1 MGYTKTTWAA
11 DTEITSSLLNHLE
24 TQYAAAAYDVDNHD
38 HGDDYYT
45 ETEMNSGFWHA
56 GNTGPGSGCDAD
68 TIEGHEASYFAGI
81 GAPAGLIIW
90 YAGSDEPSGWY
101 DCDGENGTPD
111 LRDRFVVG
119 AGDTYAVNGT
129 GGAASITPPATITVA
144 AHALIEDEIPSHS
157 HSYVDYYPEG
167 ISYIYYASGGTPKCS
182 ASGHT
187 RNTGSTGGGQGHG
200 HSGSTFTGDSQENRP
215 PFYALKL
222 IMKG

>member
-24 TQYAAAAYDVDNHD
+24 TQYAAAAYDVENHD

-56 GNTGPGSGCDAD
+56 GNAGPGSGCDAD

-111 LRDRFVVG
+111 LRDKFVVG

-129 GGAASITPPATITVA
+129 GGAASITPTATLTVA
-144 AHALIEDEIPSHS
+144 AHAVTVPELPSHS
-157 HSYVDYYPEG
+157 HPWSDKYNNQQGY
-167 ISYIYYASGGTPKCS
+167 ISTEDDPQS
-182 ASGHT
+182 AS
-187 RNTGSTGGGQGHG
+187 NSDVLSYTGYVGGGQGHG